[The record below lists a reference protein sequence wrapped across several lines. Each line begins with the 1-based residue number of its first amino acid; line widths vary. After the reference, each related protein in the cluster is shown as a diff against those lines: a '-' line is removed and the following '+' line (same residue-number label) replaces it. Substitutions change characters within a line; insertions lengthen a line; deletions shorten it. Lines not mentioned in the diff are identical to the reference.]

1 MSGYTRGDAR
11 NCRNCQQPIHF
22 GGVHWWHNH
31 NESGYCFSVST
42 DLRQAEPELDA
53 QERVRASAPEL
64 LHALKGLRSFMWAEG
79 YADQTVEMAQADA
92 AIAKVE
98 GR

>member
-42 DLRQAEPELDA
+42 DLRKAEPELDA
-53 QERVRASAPEL
+53 QERVRAAAPEIL
-64 LHALKGLRSFMWAEG
+64 KAAIAALEVFEAMDHDDIVCAIDLR
-79 YADQTVEMAQADA
+79 A
-92 AIAKVE
+92 AIAKAVAA
-98 GR
+98 